1 MADRRTRTAE
11 GGWMGLT
18 TLGDPVSERRVVLF
32 HPTPGASGFDPV
44 PAVTRHEGV
53 CLLSFDRPGWGASDP
68 LPDGA
73 HASFADHADE
83 VARYLHETDAEA
95 RRASGRVSGPIGVIG
110 WGAGARAALSLA
122 GRHPSLVDR
131 LVLVDAPAHAGRLRV
146 GDPPFRPTDLGI
158 ADRAGYDVA
167 PGSERRIERMLA
179 EAGRRGRR
187 GLDFDRAAMRTRD
200 WRDTLRDIRAR
211 TLLVYSVDHPDTGPV
226 VDGWV
231 LRRRIP
237 GSTLVRVE
245 NAGAL
250 TICAVW
256 PRILAHAVPRRAA

>member
-1 MADRRTRTAE
+1 
-11 GGWMGLT
+11 MGLT
-18 TLGDPVSERRVVLF
+18 TLGDPAAERVVVLF
-32 HPTPGASGFDPV
+32 HPTPGASGFDPD

-53 CLLSFDRPGWGASDP
+53 RLLGFDRPGWGASDP

-73 HASFADHADE
+73 HASFADHADD
-83 VARYLHETDAEA
+83 VARYLRETDAEA
-95 RRASGRVSGPIGVIG
+95 RRASGTVSGPVGVIG

-131 LVLVDAPAHAGRLRV
+131 LVLVDAPAHGLRLRV
-146 GDPPFRPTDLGI
+146 DGPPFRPADLGI
-158 ADRAGYDVA
+158 ADPAEYDVSA
-167 PGSERRIERMLA
+167 GSERRLERMLA

-187 GLDFDRAAMRTRD
+187 GLEFDQAAMRTRD
-200 WRDTLRDIRAR
+200 WRDTLRDIRAE
-211 TLLVYSVDHPDTGPV
+211 TLLVYSVDRPDTGPV

-237 GSTLVRVE
+237 GSRVVRVE

-256 PRILAHAVPRRAA
+256 PRILAHAAPRSSS